1 MTGRTCER
9 RYWLLCDKKV
19 RLVSMVHD
27 IIEELLDLDSEPKAE
42 SLWWTST
49 HQAEEEETMNVE
61 NRGLT
66 LDLVFKDVFEVLGYR
81 FHRDV
86 RESQGAG
93 RTSCNGMASR
103 WRDACIYR
111 TKIAPMKKKCRR
123 VLSHVCV
130 TALDGS
136 VIWRRA
142 YSRTVHS
149 SHLISSLY
157 QRERYSAQN

>member
-1 MTGRTCER
+1 M
-9 RYWLLCDKKV
+9 
-19 RLVSMVHD
+19 SMVRD

-42 SLWWTST
+42 SLQCSSI
-49 HQAEEEETMNVE
+49 HQAEEKETMKVE

-66 LDLVFKDVFEVLGYR
+66 WDLAFKDVFEVLGYR
-81 FHRDV
+81 FHRDG

-123 VLSHVCV
+123 VFSHVCA

-157 QRERYSAQN
+157 QHERYSAQN